1 MVKKQIVEPKLP
13 KLPNGLE
20 KLIEPNKE
28 KKKYLM
34 SLNEN
39 ILSIKKNTKNNIKEN
54 FLLTKKQEE
63 IVKIS
68 NQMILYNNP
77 SNL

>member
-1 MVKKQIVEPKLP
+1 
-13 KLPNGLE
+13 
-20 KLIEPNKE
+20 
-28 KKKYLM
+28 M

-77 SNL
+77 SNVYDKLRNKS